1 MKHLYKDLSPGD
13 AIFDHRKWWLVLNV
27 ETIKRTF
34 LSGLQKTKRITFFSS
49 MSGLISQVSYYD
61 TDQIMD
67 VNNGVRALLSARG
80 E

>member
-13 AIFDHRKWWLVLNV
+13 AIFDNRKWWLVLNV